1 MMGVNTIDKESVS
14 KGTKQANN
22 LFDDIQE
29 LTGSRKLTQQQ
40 HAQREVRRRLED
52 ITSEKAIRKMVE
64 DHWDDC

>member
-1 MMGVNTIDKESVS
+1 MGVNTIDKESVS

-22 LFDDIQE
+22 LFDDINE
-29 LTGSRKLTQQQ
+29 LAGARKLTQQQ
-40 HAQREVRRRLED
+40 HAQRETRRRLED